1 MWRLRNVGILLITM
15 LGLQTACAETPKAL
29 TELPVPIKQGGNSSS
44 PIRVI
49 FIHGSPGSKEAYD
62 DYLQHHALQLLD
74 LVSVDRL
81 GFGESGSDV
90 ETSLHRQAEA
100 IVPLLENSEKRTF
113 LVGHSLG
120 GPIALQVAL
129 LVPEKVSGLLL
140 IASAFDPVLEDPK
153 WYNYLADTMVAK
165 WVLPED
171 MNRSNEEMMVL
182 EGELEKLSEQNWETL
197 NMPIVL
203 VHGEEDDIADPRN
216 SVFAKQKLDGA
227 ELKLLPNEGHFV
239 LWQNVTILVN
249 EINALINQSLTY
261 QEEQPKTGM

>member
-1 MWRLRNVGILLITM
+1 MDMWRLRNIGILLITI
-15 LGLQTACAETPKAL
+15 LGLQTACAETPKDTSEPA
-29 TELPVPIKQGGNSSS
+29 VVIKQGGNSAS
-44 PIRVI
+44 PVRVI

-62 DYLQHHALQLLD
+62 DYLGHPALQFLD

-81 GFGESGSDV
+81 GFGESGSEV
-90 ETSLHRQAEA
+90 ETSLHRQAMA
-100 IVPLLENSEKRTF
+100 IVPLLENSDKQTF

-129 LVPEKVSGLLL
+129 IKPEKVSGLLL

-153 WYNYLADTMVAK
+153 WYNYLADTIVAK

-182 EGELEKLSEQNWETL
+182 ESELEKLSEQDWQTL
-197 NMPIVL
+197 DMPIVL

-216 SVFAKQKLDGA
+216 SVFAKQKLEGA
-227 ELKLLPNEGHFV
+227 ELKMLPDEGHFV
-239 LWQNVTILVN
+239 LWQNVPVLVN
-249 EINALINQSLTY
+249 EIKALIGN
-261 QEEQPKTGM
+261 